1 MHPLLRLCTTQPP
14 APPFHPSRLFF
25 IYHFSSVQP
34 LSHIQ
39 LFVTLWTAA
48 HQASLSITNSQSLF
62 KLTSIESVMP
72 SNHLILCCA
81 LLLLPSIFS
90 SIRVFSNESVFHIR
104 WPKYWNFSFSISP
117 SNEYSGL
124 IPFRIDWFDLLA
136 VQGTLKSL
144 LQHHSS
150 KASVLQCSAFFVV
163 QLSHPYMTTGKAIAL
178 NIQTFVGKLMSL
190 LFNMLSRFV
199 IGFLPRSK
207 CLLISWLWLPP
218 AAILEPKKI
227 QSFTISIVFPSICH
241 EVMGLDAIIF
251 VFEC

>member
-25 IYHFSSVQP
+25 TYHFSSVQP

-48 HQASLSITNSQSLF
+48 HQASLSITYSRSLL

-72 SNHLILCCA
+72 SNPVNLCCA
-81 LLLLPSIFS
+81 LLLLPSIFP
-90 SIRVFSNESVFHIR
+90 SIRVLSNESVFHIR
-104 WPKYWNFSFSISP
+104 WLKYWSFSFSISP

-124 IPFRIDWFDLLA
+124 ISFKMDWLDLLE

-150 KASVLQCSAFFVV
+150 KASILRCSAFF
-163 QLSHPYMTTGKAIAL
+163 
-178 NIQTFVGKLMSL
+178 
-190 LFNMLSRFV
+190 
-199 IGFLPRSK
+199 
-207 CLLISWLWLPP
+207 
-218 AAILEPKKI
+218 
-227 QSFTISIVFPSICH
+227 IV
-241 EVMGLDAIIF
+241 
-251 VFEC
+251 